1 MNVMTSMPT
10 ILSKSTLNSNNKTTV
25 RINGNAN
32 KNSIREKINS
42 QIFILNLR

>member
-1 MNVMTSMPT
+1 MNVMTSIPT

-32 KNSIREKINS
+32 KNSISEKINS
-42 QIFILNLR
+42 QNFILNLF